1 MITAMFGV
9 LWWVLVSFIFN
20 VTLCFTDEGRNAVDH
35 AGGAHIVVDLI
46 RSLCSK
52 TDPAS
57 EKLLTVFCGMLMN
70 YSNENGKQH
79 EKLALCL
86 PGEQPHPKPKKDKH

>member
-1 MITAMFGV
+1 MITVTFGIRR
-9 LWWVLVSFIFN
+9 WGLVSFFFN
-20 VTLCFTDEGRNAVDH
+20 VILCFTDEGRNAVDH
-35 AGGAHIVVDLI
+35 AGGAHIVVDHL

-79 EKLALCL
+79 RKFALCL
-86 PGEQPHPKPKKDKH
+86 PGEQPQQKKIKS